1 MGGFRLMPL
10 EPKKVKWR
18 RHHRG
23 RRRGLSTKGSH
34 VAFGSYGMKT
44 LDAGWITARQI
55 ESARIAIIRK
65 KLENTVE
72 CGLDFFPDKPI
83 TKKPER

>member
-1 MGGFRLMPL
+1 MPL

-23 RRRGLSTKGSH
+23 RRRGLATKGSH

-44 LDAGWITARQI
+44 LDAGW
-55 ESARIAIIRK
+55 
-65 KLENTVE
+65 TVSYTHLRAHE
-72 CGLDFFPDKPI
+72 
-83 TKKPER
+83 T